1 MEKNNNGEKSRKKFW
16 MTGIGAVLVLAA
28 GIAAVIAVTGK
39 KGEPPM
45 TAMYVPF
52 GEDSHIFVGEQ
63 AGVFVATFP
72 EEIYDV
78 NGNRISKEQ
87 LVKGNMVE
95 IYGNGIMLESY
106 PGQYPGITKMKVVEE
121 GNPSDADVYQ
131 EIVDEIYQEPD
142 PAEPP
147 ILNVEYTTDLMNA
160 VVIVNRGGYEWVYMD
175 RDGLSNAVVADS
187 VPVLDW
193 KTGEELVD
201 ITVSE
206 PLELT
211 LHFSAEP
218 QEVEVIRYDASLLGK
233 AQEEPEGEK
242 VTVEKRDGKP
252 VLSGVTGGYVYDI
265 TGIWENGRANY
276 GFITLVQE

>member
-1 MEKNNNGEKSRKKFW
+1 MEKNNNGEKSRKNIW
-16 MTGIGAVLVLAA
+16 LIGIGAVLVLAA
-28 GIAAVIAVTGK
+28 GIAAVMTMTGK
-39 KGEPPM
+39 KEEPPV

-63 AGVFVATFP
+63 TGVFVATFP

-78 NGNRISKEQ
+78 NGNKISKDQ
-87 LVKGNMVE
+87 LVKGNVVE
-95 IYGNGIMLESY
+95 IYGNGMMLESY
-106 PGQYPGITKMKVVEE
+106 PGQYPGITKMKVMEE
-121 GNPSDADVYQ
+121 GTPSDADVYQ
-131 EIVDEIYQEPD
+131 EIVDQIYQEPD

-147 ILNVEYTTDLMNA
+147 VLNVEYTTELMNA
-160 VVIVNRGGYEWVYMD
+160 AVIVNRGGYEWVYMD
-175 RDGLSNAVVADS
+175 KDGLSNAVVADAD
-187 VPVLDW
+187 PVLDW

-201 ITVSE
+201 IKVGE

-218 QEVEVIRYDASLLGK
+218 EEVEVIRYDAAFQGR
-233 AQEEPEGEK
+233 AQEAPEGEK
-242 VTVEKRDGKP
+242 VSVEKKDGKQ